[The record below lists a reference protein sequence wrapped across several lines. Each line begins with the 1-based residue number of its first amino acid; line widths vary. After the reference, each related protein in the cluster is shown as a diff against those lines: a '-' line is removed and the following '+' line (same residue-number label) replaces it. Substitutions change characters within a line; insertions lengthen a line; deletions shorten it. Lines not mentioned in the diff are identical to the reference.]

1 MNRFKYIIFS
11 IIILLFTSC
20 QDSVNK
26 TTWNKDDYLGKWG
39 WKRTVNAGVTAGTTR
54 MNIEFTEDGKY
65 VMVWRTEPKDKELK
79 ATYTRRKEWKGTWDA
94 GNFWNKNSDQYVK
107 DNIALAKLDC
117 KYTSNSDVYCNDT
130 YAQPIVWV
138 GEGKDRT
145 WYSLRTY
152 NEKQP
157 EGSAKLGLKVGD
169 EEFFLTKKVTSKSNN
184 VDPIVNKNH
193 SSNKKEEGDESDKLP
208 IKMKTMENFKKKID
222 GK

>member
-1 MNRFKYIIFS
+1 MIVCKYLFFIFS
-11 IIILLFTSC
+11 ILLFAGC

-26 TTWNKDDYLGKWG
+26 TTWNKEDYLGKWG
-39 WKRTVNAGVTAGTTR
+39 WKKTVKAGVAAGTTR

-65 VMVWRTEPKDKELK
+65 VMFWKSEPKDRE
-79 ATYTRRKEWKGTWDA
+79 ARYAYTRTKEWKGTWDA
-94 GNFWNKNSDQYVK
+94 GDFWNENTDQYVK

-117 KYTSNSDVYCNDT
+117 KYTSNTDVYCNDT

-157 EGSAKLGLKVGD
+157 KGSAKLGLKVGD
-169 EEFFLTKKVTSKSNN
+169 EEFFLTRKVTSEKNN
-184 VDPIVNKNH
+184 VDPIISKN
-193 SSNKKEEGDESDKLP
+193 SPSDNQVDDSKKLP